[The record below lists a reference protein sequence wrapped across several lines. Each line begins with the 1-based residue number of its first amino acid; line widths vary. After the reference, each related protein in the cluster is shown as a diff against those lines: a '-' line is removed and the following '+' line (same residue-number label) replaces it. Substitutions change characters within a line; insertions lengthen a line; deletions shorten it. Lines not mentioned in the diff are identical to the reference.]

1 MYVVAA
7 PLAVVVGEIVPQ
19 GAVGQDTDQATPLA
33 AESFVTVAVNCA
45 VEPGCIVALS
55 GKTETVTM
63 GTVIVVEL
71 FWVASA
77 AEVAVRVT
85 VKSLAGGVGG
95 AV

>member
-1 MYVVAA
+1 
-7 PLAVVVGEIVPQ
+7 
-19 GAVGQDTDQATPLA
+19 
-33 AESFVTVAVNCA
+33 
-45 VEPGCIVALS
+45 VALS